1 MKKEVTNKK
10 QKVKKIWCTKS
21 AMKKKA
27 TSGITL
33 IALVIT
39 IIVLLVLAS
48 VTIATLIGENGIV
61 TNAILAKRETEKA
74 AAKEKVQLA
83 TLGSYDLNGNFNYDE
98 LRDNLNKIEGI
109 SGVPELI
116 NDDSFPLVVMVDGYA
131 VQIENERTITTIDIS
146 IPNEE
151 VEEPEG
157 WDKTYSADK
166 TWYSYGGDKINA
178 PKLTGLMTP
187 IKYSGEM
194 AKEENKWAN
203 AITSDGSMWVWIPR
217 FAYKITEGYHS
228 NTTGTIEVAFIGK
241 DNKFLNVNDKG
252 EITTNPKAQGAGTTV
267 WLVHPT
273 FTANADNGGGFGE
286 LDGIWVGKFE
296 ATGSST
302 NLSVKPGIPSLREMT
317 INEQYQLAKASTF
330 GENVDLGSHMAK
342 NSEWGATVYLA
353 HSQYGTK
360 GKEVERSLSGPS
372 YSGDT
377 LLDGNNYYTGGTN
390 QLQDIYEANKLQ
402 STTHNA
408 TGIYDING
416 GAWERLASYVN
427 SDSNDYLKDNGGQ
440 AQEDLYGAT
449 AEEQSTSTKYK
460 TVYSKGTNIQQE
472 TQEIRR
478 PYYACENVKGDAI
491 WETSSENSVTSG
503 AWFGTFSNF
512 SLISSPFLIRGRG
525 NTSITSGIFSYRYDE
540 GMAAIYTSFRPVLA
554 F

>member
-1 MKKEVTNKK
+1 MKRELTNKK
-10 QKVKKIWCTKS
+10 QKNIGILKNATKKRT
-21 AMKKKA
+21 

-74 AAKEKVQLA
+74 TAKEKVQLA
-83 TLGSYDLNGNFNYDE
+83 TLGSYDINGDFNYNE

-109 SGVPELI
+109 LGVPELI

-131 VQIENERTITTIDIS
+131 VQIESERAITTIDIS

-151 VEEPEG
+151 VEAPEG

-166 TWYSYGGDKINA
+166 TWYSYGGAKVNA

-228 NTTGTIEVAFIGK
+228 ETAGTIEIAFIGR
-241 DNKFLNVNDKG
+241 DNKFLNANDKG
-252 EITTNPKAQGAGTTV
+252 EITTDPKAQGAGKTV

-302 NLSVKPGIPSLREMT
+302 NLSVKPGISSLREMT

-360 GKEVERSLSGPS
+360 GKKVERNLSGPN

-377 LLDGNNYYTGGTN
+377 LVEGNHYYTGGTE

-408 TGIYDING
+408 TGIYDMNG

-427 SDSNDYLKDNGGQ
+427 SDSNDYLRDNGGQ
-440 AQEDLYGAT
+440 AQGDLYGAT

-460 TVYSKGTNIQQE
+460 TVYSKGTNMQQE
-472 TQEIRR
+472 IQENRR

-491 WETSSENSVTSG
+491 WETSNENSVTAG

-512 SLISSPFLIRGRG
+512 SLLSSPFLMRSRG

-540 GMAAIYTSFRPVLA
+540 GKAAIYTSFRPVLA